1 MPSKISSNADVIQS
15 HLHESPYYMQDTGL
29 GIIEDATVVP
39 YMVYVFQAEENQC
52 LRESFH

>member
-39 YMVYVFQAEENQC
+39 YMVYIFQGEENQC